1 MKNIHVF
8 KTELPSISEFEAA
21 LIENEKLMFTRCGD
35 HDFSRFGFSPKA
47 TLTMLSNGYKIAY
60 TFQEKK
66 IPSATVKELVD
77 EKVAD
82 FEKTEERPIL
92 RRERNEFKEQVLKHL
107 CTKALTT
114 TTTFEAFYHTEHKLL
129 VVDIASE
136 ALASSALK
144 LICHCLQSV
153 KTETLHVSAI
163 SNSLAI
169 NLAKSIRQNVDLG
182 FAGFTLGDKLHLE
195 NVDGEQVKYKGDYS
209 LEHIEDLIADD
220 YVVKLITLK
229 KDNITFDFTSELR
242 IKSIRVDPEL
252 FDEIDADDVDD
263 ERLIREATTLEL
275 MVNICLDLVNYFD
288 KAAETN
294 KRK

>member
-8 KTELPSISEFEAA
+8 KTELPTITAFEAA
-21 LIENEKLMFTRCGD
+21 LRDNEKLMFTRCREQ
-35 HDFSRFGFSPKA
+35 DFSRFGFSPKA

-60 TFQEKK
+60 TYQEKK

-77 EKVAD
+77 EMVAD

-92 RRERNEFKEQVLKHL
+92 RRERNEFKEQVLQHL
-107 CTKALTT
+107 CTKALAT

-129 VVDIASE
+129 IVDIASE

-153 KTETLHVSAI
+153 KTETLHVSEI

-169 NLAKSIRQNVDLG
+169 NLAKSIRQKVDLG

-195 NVDGEQVKYKGDYS
+195 NVDGEQVKYKGDYY
-209 LEHIEDLIADD
+209 LEHIADLIADD
-220 YVVKLITLK
+220 YVVKLITLE

-252 FDEIDADDVDD
+252 FDEIDPDDVDVS
-263 ERLIREATTLEL
+263 LIREATTLEL
-275 MVNICLDLVNYFD
+275 MVNICLDLVKYFD

>member
-8 KTELPSISEFEAA
+8 KAELPSISEFEEA
-21 LIENEKLMFTRCGD
+21 LIDNDTLMFTRCGD
-35 HDFSRFGFSPKA
+35 HDFSRFGFSLKS
-47 TLTMLSNGYKIAY
+47 TLTWLSNGYKIAY
-60 TFQEKK
+60 TYQEKK
-66 IPSATVKELVD
+66 IPSATVRELVD
-77 EKVAD
+77 EKVAAL
-82 FEKTEERPIL
+82 EEAEERPII
-92 RRERNEFKEQVLKHL
+92 RRERNEFKEKVLQDL

-129 VVDIASE
+129 VVDVASE

-144 LICHCLQSV
+144 LICHCLRSV
-153 KTETLHVSAI
+153 KTETLHVSQI

-169 NLAKSIRQNVDLG
+169 NLAKSIRQNVALG

-195 NVDGEQVKYKGDYS
+195 NVDGEQVKYKGDYA

-220 YVVKLITLK
+220 YVVKLITLE

-242 IKSIRVDPEL
+242 IKNIRINPEL
-252 FDEIDADDVDD
+252 FDEIDSNEVAT
-263 ERLIREATTLEL
+263 RLIREATTLEL